1 MNSKIVDRKIPIY
14 EDSHG
19 YFPFEYFVDFLKF
32 LRENNDIIKII
43 TYDDLPWD
51 GDYNY
56 VSNYP
61 QEYRNW
67 RNQLKNGIRDDQKI
81 YVLLQH
87 DVDSAP
93 ERTMAILREEERL
106 GIPSNVM
113 IFNRRINRRHL
124 QETGEL
130 IYTDYKLDYDYLRQL
145 QEKSGFVIGY
155 HSNAFE
161 QVLFEKKRALEIFE
175 NDINA
180 LRKYFNVRYFSPH
193 GGTRSP
199 EGSSNNILPIPESL
213 KYSIRW
219 IHNRKNVCVDG
230 EYSDGGINSP
240 KRNPAK
246 RDLRDFV
253 RKWERGKRYRIL
265 IHPQYYHTPWKLSP
279 RLTGTPW
286 YDNLLNFYASKKNG
300 TAWEGVH
307 LNISQKSV
315 NSKISSFIFLL
326 KKIIKRYLC

>member
-1 MNSKIVDRKIPIY
+1 MDNSIVLEKTAKPD
-14 EDSHG
+14 HG
-19 YFPFEYFVDFLKF
+19 YFPFGYFTDFLRY
-32 LRENNDIIKII
+32 LRKNSDIVEVI
-43 TYDDLPWD
+43 TYDDLPWGD
-51 GDYNY
+51 DYNY
-56 VSNYP
+56 TNKYP
-61 QEYRNW
+61 QEHKNW
-67 RNQLKNGIRDDQKI
+67 KEQLNKGIRGDQKI

-93 ERTMAILREEERL
+93 ERAMAILREEERL

-130 IYTDYKLDYDYLRQL
+130 IYTDYKLDYNYLRQL

-155 HSNAFE
+155 HSNAYE
-161 QVLFEKKRALEIFE
+161 QALFDKKKALKIFE
-175 NDINA
+175 EDVKA
-180 LRKYFNVRYFSPH
+180 LGNHFNVRYFSPH

-199 EGSSNNILPIPESL
+199 EGFSNNILSIPDSL
-213 KYSIRW
+213 KHSIRW
-219 IHNRKNVCVDG
+219 VHNRKNVRFDG
-230 EYSDGGINSP
+230 EYSDGGINSLN
-240 KRNPAK
+240 RNPAK

-253 RKWERGKRYRIL
+253 RKWEKGKRYRIL
-265 IHPQYYHTPWKLSP
+265 IHPQYYHTPCRPSP
-279 RLTGTPW
+279 RMAGTPW
-286 YDNLLNFYASKKNG
+286 YDNLLNFYASKKNV
-300 TAWEGVH
+300 TAWECVH